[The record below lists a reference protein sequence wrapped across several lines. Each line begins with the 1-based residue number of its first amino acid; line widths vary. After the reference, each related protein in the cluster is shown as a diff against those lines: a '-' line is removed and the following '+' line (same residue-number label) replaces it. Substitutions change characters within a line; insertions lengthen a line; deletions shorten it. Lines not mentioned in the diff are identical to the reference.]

1 MKTVVKLV
9 IVLALLNAVARSAYA
24 WWNYYQLK
32 DGTQQLLTFG
42 VDVTP
47 DQLLG
52 EIVQKATDLDIPLDA
67 ENVDVRRDGL
77 RTSAAVSYSQPI
89 EFFPRYVYPVEFS
102 FTVDTISM
110 RAGKPGNAV
119 RPR

>member
-9 IVLALLNAVARSAYA
+9 IVLALLNAVARSGYA

-42 VDVTP
+42 VDATA

-52 EIVQKATDLDIPLDA
+52 EIVQKATDLNIPLDA
-67 ENVDVRRDGL
+67 ENVDVRRDGV
-77 RTSAAVSYSQPI
+77 RTSAAVSYTQPI

-110 RAGKPGNAV
+110 RAGKPSNAKT
-119 RPR
+119 PR

>member
-9 IVLALLNAVARSAYA
+9 IMLALLNAVARSGYA

-42 VDVTP
+42 LDVTP
-47 DQLLG
+47 DQLAS
-52 EIVQKATDLDIPLDA
+52 EILQRATDLNIPLDA
-67 ENVDVRRDGL
+67 ENIEVRRDGV
-77 RTSAAVSYSQPI
+77 RTSAAVSYTQPI

-102 FTVDTISM
+102 FSVDSVAM
-110 RAGKPGNAV
+110 RPGKIGDAV

>member
-9 IVLALLNAVARSAYA
+9 IALALLNAVARSGYA
-24 WWNYYQLK
+24 MWNYYQLK

-42 VDVTP
+42 VDATT

-52 EIVQKATDLDIPLDA
+52 EIVQKATELDIPLDA
-67 ENVDVRRDGL
+67 ENVDVRREGV
-77 RTSAAVSYSQPI
+77 RTSAAVSYTQPI
-89 EFFPRYVYPVEFS
+89 EFFPRYVYPIEFS
-102 FTVDTISM
+102 FTVDTLSM
-110 RAGKPGNAV
+110 RAGKASDHV